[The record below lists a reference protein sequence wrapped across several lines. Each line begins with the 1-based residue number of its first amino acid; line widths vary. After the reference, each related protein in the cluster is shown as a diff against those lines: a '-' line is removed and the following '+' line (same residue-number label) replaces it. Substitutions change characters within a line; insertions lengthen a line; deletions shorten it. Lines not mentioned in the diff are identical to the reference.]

1 MTAKE
6 QLAGRDVDVRRFE
19 YEDSTVLAVDFG
31 QTGDSSVD
39 VVGGTVIAVV
49 DGEQYELDIEGDAQ
63 AFMKNGVLT
72 IEVSP

>member
-39 VVGGTVIAVV
+39 VVGETVIAVV

>member
-19 YEDSTVLAVDFG
+19 YEDSTVFAVDFG
-31 QTGDSSVD
+31 QIGDSSVD
-39 VVGGTVIAVV
+39 VVGETVIAVV